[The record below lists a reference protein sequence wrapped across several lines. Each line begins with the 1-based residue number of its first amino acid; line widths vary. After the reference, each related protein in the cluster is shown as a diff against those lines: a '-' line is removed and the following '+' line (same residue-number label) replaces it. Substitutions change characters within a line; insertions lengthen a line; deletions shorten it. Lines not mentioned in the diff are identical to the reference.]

1 MIAEPRRQFFPEV
14 SLQGESKSLSSSLLG
29 IMFSDTSLDFSSIW
43 ESDGLLSGRAAARFG
58 DAFDDKVRELNN
70 LHEVCLRNRTTAA
83 QSERERQI
91 KIWSNKYRAGTL
103 GEGYGSTSS
112 EVIRYEQKEQERKRE
127 LLSSLKDAA
136 AEARARKKKARADE
150 VADDKTRMETH
161 GTFFVPEIPSELR
174 EKAERWLY
182 EKYGKKVSEL
192 VSAEKMINWKAT
204 HQLSLRRREF
214 LLKELFEKGEDY
226 VCEGNEN
233 YWWPQRVFRKY

>member
-1 MIAEPRRQFFPEV
+1 MGCDDADALVLPQFMRTRCLGIEVVRAMDDCRTAATVLSEV

-136 AEARARKKKARADE
+136 AEARARKRRHAQMRS
-150 VADDKTRMETH
+150 RM
-161 GTFFVPEIPSELR
+161 IRR
-174 EKAERWLY
+174 EWRLT
-182 EKYGKKVSEL
+182 G
-192 VSAEKMINWKAT
+192 
-204 HQLSLRRREF
+204 LSLSR
-214 LLKELFEKGEDY
+214 
-226 VCEGNEN
+226 NS
-233 YWWPQRVFRKY
+233 Q